1 MVWRQWMPHLVFVV
15 RQIDPGIM
23 YPAVTPHSIRSPVL
37 SISMTEKRSTIYTIT
52 GNIQNINQF
61 GVINEIL

>member
-1 MVWRQWMPHLVFVV
+1 MVWRQWMPHLFVV

-23 YPAVTPHSIRSPVL
+23 YPAVFPHSIRSPVL
-37 SISMTEKRSTIYTIT
+37 SISMTEKRSTIYTIA